1 MITAAGV
8 LGAGAMSPLIFVPAA
23 LALLVMPGPT
33 NLLLVASG
41 QRDGF
46 GRGLRLLPVVIL
58 AYALGIA
65 LVTGLVALAP
75 ALPLALGFKLA
86 AAAWLVWLAVKIW
99 RRPELAAARAGSV
112 GALFVTTLTNP
123 KVAVFATLLI
133 PAGSLGASLAMLVPL
148 IAATGAFYLLLGG
161 GLVRLRLSQ
170 RVLWRSLAAL
180 LLAFAGAAA
189 TAAIR

>member
-1 MITAAGV
+1 MKAFDPRHAAKHGYTREDWDAV
-8 LGAGAMSPLIFVPAA
+8 DSPELTDEELAQARPFVE
-23 LALLVMPGPT
+23 V
-33 NLLLVASG
+33 
-41 QRDGF
+41 F
-46 GRGLRLLPVVIL
+46 
-58 AYALGIA
+58 
-65 LVTGLVALAP
+65 
-75 ALPLALGFKLA
+75 
-86 AAAWLVWLAVKIW
+86 
-99 RRPELAAARAGSV
+99 PELAEKMRKSIAGRPKS
-112 GALFVTTLTNP
+112 ANP